1 MPAETDDASSARG
14 WILSIAAVL
23 VAAAVFLLITQAPKK
38 QLPQWNRPVLGYEIL
53 TIFCVVIIALPA
65 LELIRIALHK
75 TRRKMMRGL
84 KRFVL
89 CIISVS
95 VCIVAFD
102 IICAT
107 YPALQQSFVGR
118 DILTL
123 DRNCEDPK
131 YGYRGAANARDHFIY
146 DPAYGDLLPSGL
158 QSRTPAPDEKKVA
171 CTNRND
177 RNGFP
182 NSDVPEH
189 ADFIIV
195 GDSFAYETLFAEGK
209 HWVTAIRDNVQGGV
223 YDLAV
228 PGWGP
233 QCESL
238 ALLEY
243 GLPLKPKVVIWAFCE
258 GNDLPDAE
266 AYLEFKLLKEG
277 SGISWN
283 NFVALGQG
291 LPPQEFPYNRPF
303 ARLLMYVAQR
313 LNPPPKGPRPPG
325 ANLDPVIVTLGQPPR
340 SIALELGIFY
350 QMLMNKEQQLKPW
363 RGWQITEHAIRQAIE
378 ACKEQ
383 DIKFVLVY
391 FPSKGNVYLP
401 LIEKQLDHAE
411 FYNSIL
417 PCLPDSWRNGP
428 DHYFDVLHHNM
439 SNVPDLLRTLC
450 DKDVLFIDTT
460 PSLRKAV
467 NDGLFPYWSFDTHL
481 NPDGHGIVA
490 KAILEELRKANL
502 LPAASP
508 ASAPPTSPPSSS
520 ASAPALL
527 HGRKILD
534 KRRPLRLN

>member
-1 MPAETDDASSARG
+1 MSREAEPAQAVESGAAGADEVSSGRG
-14 WILSIAAVL
+14 WILGL
-23 VAAAVFLLITQAPKK
+23 AAALVGAAIALLITQAPKRP
-38 QLPQWNRPVLGYEIL
+38 LPIWNRPVLGHEIL
-53 TIFCVVIIALPA
+53 TLFWVVAAGLPA
-65 LELIRIALHK
+65 LALIRIALHK

-89 CIISVS
+89 CIISVC
-95 VCIVAFD
+95 VCIAAFD

-107 YPALQQSFVGR
+107 YPALQQSFVSR
-118 DILTL
+118 DILIL
-123 DRNCEDPK
+123 DRNREDPK
-131 YGYRGAANARDHFIY
+131 YGYRGAANAREHFIY

-158 QSRTPAPDEKKVA
+158 QSRTPAPDEKKVD

-177 RNGFP
+177 KNGFP
-182 NSDVPEH
+182 NPDVPEH
-189 ADFIIV
+189 ADFVIV

-233 QCESL
+233 QCEWF

-243 GLPLKPKVVIWAFCE
+243 GLPLKPKIVIWVFYE

-266 AYLEFKLLKEG
+266 AYQEFKLLKEG

-283 NFVALGQG
+283 NFVALRQG

-363 RGWQITEHAIRQAIE
+363 RGWQITEHTMRQAIE
-378 ACKEQ
+378 TCKQ
-383 DIKFVLVY
+383 HNIKLVIVY
-391 FPSKGNVYLP
+391 FPSKGHIYLP
-401 LIEKQLDHAE
+401 LIEAQVGRE
-411 FYNSIL
+411 SFYNSIL
-417 PCLPDSWRNGP
+417 PVLPDNWRQGA

-439 SNVPDLLRTLC
+439 SNVPDLVRTLC

-481 NPDGHGIVA
+481 NPDGNAAVA
-490 KAILEELRKANL
+490 KTILEELRKANL
-502 LPAASP
+502 LPAEQ
-508 ASAPPTSPPSSS
+508 TSRQQP
-520 ASAPALL
+520 
-527 HGRKILD
+527 
-534 KRRPLRLN
+534 